1 MVNNPPANA
10 GDTENTGSIAGSER
24 SPGGRNG
31 DPLHYSCLENP
42 MDRGAW
48 QATVPG
54 VLKSQAWLSDW
65 ANRHIKKKKEKKK
78 LRYIKWNT
86 HNYTDCNFKK
96 KKPILAGSQVSLIST
111 QQCFW
116 NNLWILLNF
125 QVTKWFTIFSY
136 IFFLPKMS
144 WGDNYPPFYELHY

>member
-1 MVNNPPANA
+1 MQETRKTRVQLL
-10 GDTENTGSIAGSER
+10 GQK
-24 SPGGRNG
+24 
-31 DPLHYSCLENP
+31 DPLEEEMVTHSIIL
-42 MDRGAW
+42 AW
-48 QATVPG
+48 RIPWTEELGRLQFLGSWRVRHDWVTEQTDI
-54 VLKSQAWLSDW
+54 LKK
-65 ANRHIKKKKEKKK
+65 RKKKKKK

>member
-1 MVNNPPANA
+1 MQETRKTRVQLL
-10 GDTENTGSIAGSER
+10 GQK
-24 SPGGRNG
+24 
-31 DPLHYSCLENP
+31 DPLEEEMATHSIIL
-42 MDRGAW
+42 AW
-48 QATVPG
+48 RIPWTEELCRLQFLGSWRVRHDWVTEQTDI
-54 VLKSQAWLSDW
+54 LKK
-65 ANRHIKKKKEKKK
+65 RKKKKKK